1 MCTKSDPGCTTAAES
16 NIKAVG
22 EDNEDVKAV
31 CVDVIKADGGGDI
44 NADGNVWLV
53 LVFNRGVETAG
64 TADAKFT
71 DCW

>member
-1 MCTKSDPGCTTAAES
+1 MCTKSDPDCTTAAES

-22 EDNEDVKAV
+22 EDNEDVKA
-31 CVDVIKADGGGDI
+31 DGGGDI
-44 NADGNVWLV
+44 NADGDVWLV